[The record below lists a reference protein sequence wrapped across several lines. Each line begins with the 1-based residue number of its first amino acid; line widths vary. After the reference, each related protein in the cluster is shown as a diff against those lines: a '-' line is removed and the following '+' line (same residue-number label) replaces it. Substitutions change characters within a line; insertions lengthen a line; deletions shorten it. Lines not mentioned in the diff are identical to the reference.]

1 MKTID
6 FNRKVVVVT
15 GGTGGIGKTIVREL
29 LAANAQVAVIYR
41 GQAAMETARAEL
53 SPLGTVR
60 FFQLDTENVE
70 AMGPCVDEIAAQM
83 GEIYGLVQAA
93 GIMGGKPGL
102 EITPAEWDKL
112 MAVNARGTFFF
123 MQAVVGRSMAKHGG
137 SIVNI
142 ASMAGIRGMCPPIQG
157 AHYGASKAAV
167 VAVTMQ
173 AAVEWAELG
182 VRCNS
187 IAPGGVK
194 SGPMAGLKKEE
205 LPPFM
210 VANVPMKDLVDPQC
224 VADTILYLLSDMS
237 SAMTGQC
244 LVIDGGSTACGY

>member
-6 FNRKVVVVT
+6 FGQRVVVVT
-15 GGTGGIGKTIVREL
+15 GGTGGIGKTVVKEL
-29 LAANAQVAVIYR
+29 LEANARVAVIYR
-41 GQAAMETARAEL
+41 AEAAMEAAKAEL

-60 FFQLDTENVE
+60 FYRLDTADVAAMPAVVE
-70 AMGPCVDEIAAQM
+70 AIVSDL
-83 GEIYGLVQAA
+83 GEISGLCQCA
-93 GIMGGKPGL
+93 GTMGGKPGL
-102 EITPAEWDKL
+102 EITPEEWDKL
-112 MAVNARGTFFF
+112 MTVNARGTFFF
-123 MQAVVGRSMAKHGG
+123 MQAVVGGSMQKVGG

-182 VRCNS
+182 IRCNA

-194 SGPMAGLKKEE
+194 SGPMAGMKKED

-210 VANVPMKDLVDPQC
+210 VANTPMRDLVDPQC
-224 VADTILYLLSDMS
+224 IADTILYLLSDMS
-237 SAMTGQC
+237 NSMTGQC